1 VEGRKLR
8 PPSQR
13 FADDPEAGGGAEG
26 PPKMVQMWFAG
37 NHSDIGGSYPE
48 AESRLSDNALAWMIA
63 QDRGARRR

>member
-1 VEGRKLR
+1 
-8 PPSQR
+8 
-13 FADDPEAGGGAEG
+13 
-26 PPKMVQMWFAG
+26 MVQMWFAG